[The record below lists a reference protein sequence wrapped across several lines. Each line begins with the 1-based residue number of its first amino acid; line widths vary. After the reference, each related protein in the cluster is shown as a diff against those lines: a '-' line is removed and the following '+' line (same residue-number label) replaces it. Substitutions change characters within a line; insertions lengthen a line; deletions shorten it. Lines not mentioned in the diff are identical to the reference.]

1 MNEQKRQNSNTETRR
16 DFLQQC
22 AALAGAG
29 FGSIFS
35 LQASLEAGEKDKA
48 SRPSHLVRFGKTN
61 LYVSRLCQGTAFRKV
76 TRDANDP
83 EAQRILHHAI
93 EIGVNFFDSAEAYG
107 WGGSETALGKAIAGK
122 RQKLVICTKAAATEF
137 ETKGQGKK
145 IRFTKEMLFSKA
157 EGSLRRLA
165 TDYLDLYLLHGPDE
179 GTPMAEIA
187 DSMDALVRS
196 GKIRYW
202 GISNHKSED
211 VAKLVELGK
220 RRGKSPIA
228 GLEDYYNLV
237 AADRRDFMD
246 REMFPLIRKGK
257 LGLMAFSPL
266 GEGRLAPGR
275 DVEKGSPLESVVNAL
290 DRVAKDLGAS
300 RPQVCVAW
308 VLTRPAVTSV
318 LAGAEKPEHVEENFK
333 GSQLKLPAEAI
344 KMLDAASDAY
354 TLRVREK
361 KPASK

>member
-1 MNEQKRQNSNTETRR
+1 MIEPNSENLGVQQRR
-16 DFLQQC
+16 EFLRRC
-22 AALAGAG
+22 AWLAGVGLAGA
-29 FGSIFS
+29 FGSEAP
-35 LQASLEAGEKDKA
+35 LQAEAKIK
-48 SRPSHLVRFGKTN
+48 SVHSSHLVRFGRTH

-93 EIGVNFFDSAEAYG
+93 DIGVNFFDSSEAYG
-107 WGGSETALGKAIAGK
+107 WGGAETALGKAIAG
-122 RQKLVICTKAAATEF
+122 RRDKLVICTKAANTLF
-137 ETKGQGKK
+137 ETGGQGKK
-145 IRFTKEMLFSKA
+145 IRFTKEMLFGKA
-157 EGSLRRLA
+157 EGSLKRLG

-179 GTPMAEIA
+179 ATPMEEIA

-202 GISNHKSED
+202 GVSNHKSED
-211 VAKLVELGK
+211 VAKLVDLGK
-220 RRGKSPIA
+220 RKGKSPIA
-228 GLEDYYNLV
+228 GLEDYYNII
-237 AADRRDFMD
+237 AADSRDFMV

-275 DVEKGSPLESVVNAL
+275 ELEKGSPLEEVVNAL
-290 DRVAKDLGAS
+290 DRVAKDLAVS

-308 VLTRPAVTSV
+308 VLTRPEVTSV
-318 LAGAEKPEHVEENFK
+318 LAGAERPEHVEENLK
-333 GSQLKLPAEAI
+333 GTQLVLPAGAV

-354 TLRVREK
+354 TLKVKDK
-361 KPASK
+361 KRTP